1 MSLADFAAQRGLKRV
16 GARPPLNAYLVEVW
30 HRRQFIYSLS
40 KFRIEAENQRN
51 RLGIGWVVLKPMLN
65 AVVYGVVFGILQG
78 DSKPENF
85 VQFLIIGVFMYEFFS
100 TSLAA
105 GTKSITGNYALVQS
119 LSFPRMVLPLSAI
132 TQRLLQFIPSVV
144 IMLLLNMAMGEVP
157 RFQWLLLLPLIAL
170 YYLFN
175 VGVGLITARLTVHF
189 RDLSQLIP
197 FITRLFFYTSGIFFS
212 IEKIFGSYPRIM
224 RFFDFQPLHEF
235 MSLARG
241 ILIST
246 DEYKVD
252 PMYWAYA
259 AVWSV
264 SIFVIGLSFFW
275 VAEERYGRT
284 D

>member
-1 MSLADFAAQRGLKRV
+1 MSLADFAAQHDLKRV
-16 GARPPLNAYLVEVW
+16 GARPPLSTYLVEVW

-51 RLGIGWVVLKPMLN
+51 RLGMAWIVIKPMLN
-65 AVVYGVVFGILQG
+65 VIVYGVVFGVLQA
-78 DSKPENF
+78 DRKPENF

-105 GTKSITGNYALVQS
+105 GTKSITSNYALVQS

-144 IMLLLNMAMGEVP
+144 IMLLLNMAFGEMP

-175 VGVGLITARLTVHF
+175 VGVGLFTARLTVHF

-197 FITRLFFYTSGIFFS
+197 FITRLFFYTSGVFFS
-212 IEKIFGSYPRIM
+212 IEKIFGSHPAIL
-224 RFFDFQPLHEF
+224 RFFDFQPIHEF

-246 DEYKVD
+246 PEYQID
-252 PMYWAYA
+252 PMYWVYA
-259 AVWSV
+259 SVWSLSV
-264 SIFVIGLSFFW
+264 FVIGLGFFW